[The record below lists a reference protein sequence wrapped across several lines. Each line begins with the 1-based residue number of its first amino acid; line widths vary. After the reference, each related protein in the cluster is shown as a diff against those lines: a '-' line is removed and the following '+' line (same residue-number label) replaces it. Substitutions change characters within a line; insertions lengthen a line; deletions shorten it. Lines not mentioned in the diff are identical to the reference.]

1 MSDSILA
8 ALSTTWVCAP
18 ACCQLN
24 KAGLGGSLQ
33 QQQQHPSR
41 DALVFCFSFLSSNE
55 VSVPPG
61 LARSRPAG
69 STTDAVCSPE
79 PRLISQIRRLCCR
92 AETELCCR
100 ASLTSVSSSSRTTSQ
115 NVAVWNN
122 LTGIMSWLRWPRC
135 DLRHKH
141 TCSENIRWE
150 WRLNWEGDGSGRLAP
165 LRIILQYLGCELAL
179 CDVTQGTESSSRL
192 HPVRC

>member
-1 MSDSILA
+1 MALPLYLDRLLQLNAVNCSLGLCASVWKKKRKTRLFLILSMLTCQIPLSDPILA

-41 DALVFCFSFLSSNE
+41 DAFVFCFSFLSSNE

-100 ASLTSVSSSSRTTSQ
+100 ASLTSVSSSAILGFALGPLHKT
-115 NVAVWNN
+115 
-122 LTGIMSWLRWPRC
+122 WLC
-135 DLRHKH
+135 
-141 TCSENIRWE
+141 E
-150 WRLNWEGDGSGRLAP
+150 
-165 LRIILQYLGCELAL
+165 II
-179 CDVTQGTESSSRL
+179 
-192 HPVRC
+192 